1 MSVSLHLVVFPALL
15 NSSLS
20 LTYSLMPS
28 NKPTLHFSSTAT
40 TLQQLKLFPLHS
52 VQCRCTELR
61 CFELALF
68 ELFVGLGQ
76 MWLTDLPDDHPGKK
90 PATKPDAVQLASGE
104 CKYSND
110 VPPTMDTLY
119 AAYVI
124 ATQAPAKVLGMF
136 PRACCVLVCICRCVL
151 TACSCLCFCL

>member
-1 MSVSLHLVVFPALL
+1 
-15 NSSLS
+15 
-20 LTYSLMPS
+20 
-28 NKPTLHFSSTAT
+28 
-40 TLQQLKLFPLHS
+40 
-52 VQCRCTELR
+52 
-61 CFELALF
+61 
-68 ELFVGLGQ
+68 

-124 ATQAPAKVLGMF
+124 ATAAPAKVLGMF
-136 PRACCVLVCICRCVL
+136 PRACCVFSLPVPAYVSVFDCVWV
-151 TACSCLCFCL
+151 